1 MSEEEFERVALV
13 LREARHLRRPA
24 LEEGAAYRAGW
35 EEGLFAPL
43 EHTAQHSQSITLF
56 EGVERLAFWRGH
68 RNGRRTREALFSSR
82 TPPAKERHVTTA
94 AWPTPALDHKSV

>member
-1 MSEEEFERVALV
+1 MTKEEFQRLALD
-13 LREARHLRRPA
+13 LRDAGHLRRPA

-43 EHTAQHSQSITLF
+43 EHTAPQSVSISLF

-68 RNGRRTREALFSSR
+68 RDGRSTREALFSSP
-82 TPPAKERHVTTA
+82 TPPAKARRANAA
-94 AWPTPALDHKSV
+94 AWPTPAVDQNV